1 VVGHVTASAAPPL
14 TTLPDWATRLLAP
27 NPGPM
32 TLDGT
37 NTWILRAPG
46 TRECVVVDPGP
57 LDDRH
62 IRAIEENGPIAGILV
77 THGHADHVEAVPRV
91 AELTGA
97 PVGPDRVDPV
107 DVGLLIRPIATP
119 GHTADSVSYLI
130 SHPDGSQPALLTG
143 DTVLGRGTT
152 VVAWPDGDLDDYL
165 ESLRRIADLG
175 PAIPALPGHGPPLS
189 DSAVAAIFYRQHR
202 LARLDQVRA
211 ALDAGDTEAEEVVA
225 RVYADVDKS
234 LWPAAEWSVRAQ
246 LAYLRRESHPPAP
259 ELDSP

>member
-1 VVGHVTASAAPPL
+1 VVGHVTASASAVL
-14 TTLPDWATRLLAP
+14 AALPDWATRLLAP

-37 NTWILRAPG
+37 NTWILRPPG
-46 TRECVVVDPGP
+46 SRECVVVDPGP
-57 LDDRH
+57 LDDGH
-62 IRAIEENGPIAGILV
+62 VRAIEENGPIAGIFI
-77 THGHADHVEAVPRV
+77 THGHVDHVEAVPRV

-97 PVGPDRVDPV
+97 PVGPEHV
-107 DVGLLIRPIATP
+107 DVGLLVRSIATP

-152 VVAWPDGDLDDYL
+152 VVAWPDGDLGDYL

-175 PAIPALPGHGPPLS
+175 PAVPALPGHGPPLS
-189 DSAVAAIFYRQHR
+189 DSSIAATFYLKHR

-211 ALDAGDTEAEEVVA
+211 ALKAGDTSAEEVVA

-234 LWPAAEWSVRAQ
+234 LWPAARSSVHAQ
-246 LAYLRRESHPPAP
+246 LAYLRRESHPPSA

>member
-1 VVGHVTASAAPPL
+1 VVGHVTASAAPLL
-14 TTLPDWATRLLAP
+14 TALPDWATRLLAP

-57 LDDRH
+57 LDDGH
-62 IRAIEENGPIAGILV
+62 VRAIEENGPIAGILV
-77 THGHADHVEAVPRV
+77 THGHSDHVEAVPRV
-91 AELTGA
+91 AELSGA
-97 PVGPDRVDPV
+97 PVGPDHV

-119 GHTADSVSYLI
+119 GHTADSISYLI
-130 SHPDGSQPALLTG
+130 SLPDGSQPALLTG

-152 VVAWPDGDLDDYL
+152 VVAWPDGDLGDYL
-165 ESLRRIADLG
+165 ESLKRIADIG
-175 PAIPALPGHGPPLS
+175 PAVPALPGHGPPLS
-189 DSAVAAIFYRQHR
+189 DSAAAATFYLRHR
-202 LARLDQVRA
+202 LARLDQVRD
-211 ALDAGDTEAEEVVA
+211 ALTAGDTTAEEVVA

-246 LAYLRRESHPPAP
+246 LAYLRWESHPPSP

>member
-1 VVGHVTASAAPPL
+1 
-14 TTLPDWATRLLAP
+14 
-27 NPGPM
+27 M

-57 LDDRH
+57 LDDGH
-62 IRAIEENGPIAGILV
+62 IRAIEENGPIAGIFI

-97 PVGPDRVDPV
+97 PVGPKHV
-107 DVGLLIRPIATP
+107 DVGLLVRSIATP

-130 SHPDGSQPALLTG
+130 SYPDGSQSALLTG

-152 VVAWPDGDLDDYL
+152 VVAWPDGDLADYL
-165 ESLRRIADLG
+165 ESLKRIADLE
-175 PAIPALPGHGPPLS
+175 PAVPALPGHGPPLS
-189 DSAVAAIFYRQHR
+189 DSALAATFYLEHR

-211 ALDAGDTEAEEVVA
+211 ALSAGDTSAEDVVA

-234 LWPAAEWSVRAQ
+234 LWPAAESSVRAQ
-246 LAYLRRESHPPAP
+246 LAYLRWESHPPSP